1 METLLIQ
8 LPTATFS
15 SAVRFDIG
23 LAGEGDTPV
32 MISRRLDEQVAVNR
46 VVSDVVAVVPA
57 RRLSWHRVEIPPALK
72 RQSKRIE
79 VFLRNALEDA
89 VLEEQSEL
97 HFALAPNWA
106 KEKAAWVAVCNR
118 PWLRGH
124 LDGLAAA
131 GYVVTRLIPELHPT
145 VEPRL
150 LALGHNRHPML
161 WFTNAREGVWGLPL
175 DKETAATA
183 LIGLNGD
190 RAVSPDKIFADAPGS
205 RYLDSQQDKA
215 VTLIANGEHIQW
227 SRSSEWDMLQWS
239 LQSSE
244 SSRLLSKGW
253 RNVNRW
259 WFDLKW
265 KRFRQGLAAV
275 IVVNLVGLNVWSA
288 MVQAQ
293 FDRQNDELLQLF
305 KASYPQVQVVID
317 PHRQMLAEV
326 RRTQAQSKVTRASF
340 LAAIGALGELTPPE
354 AGLAKEIQFRAGVLT
369 VKGLTQSP
377 QQTALI
383 RTKLAGKNF
392 DLTVGE
398 EMWTVSQSAK
408 AEK

>member
-1 METLLIQ
+1 METLFIQ

-15 SAVRFDIG
+15 SAARFDVG
-23 LAGEGDTPV
+23 LAGASEVPV
-32 MISRRLDEQVAVNR
+32 MISRRLDEPVIANR
-46 VVSDVVAVVPA
+46 TVSEVVAVVPA
-57 RRLSWHRVEIPPALK
+57 RRLSWHRVEIPLALK

-106 KEKAAWVAVCNR
+106 KEKVAWVAVCNR
-118 PWLRGH
+118 SWLRGN

-131 GYVVTRLIPELHPT
+131 GYVVTRLIPELYPT
-145 VEPRL
+145 QEPRM

-161 WFTNAREGVWGLPL
+161 WFTNERDGVWGLPL

-183 LIGLNGD
+183 LSSLNSDSEGL
-190 RAVSPDKIFADAPGS
+190 PDKILADASGS

-215 VTLIANGEHIQW
+215 LTLIANGEHIQW

-239 LQSSE
+239 FQSSE

-253 RNVNRW
+253 RTVNRW

-265 KRFRQGLAAV
+265 KRFRQGLAAL
-275 IVVNLVGLNVWSA
+275 IVVNLIGLNLWTA
-288 MVQAQ
+288 LAQAHLN
-293 FDRQNDELLQLF
+293 RENDELLKLF
-305 KASYPQVQVVID
+305 KASYPRVQVVID

-326 RRTQAQSKVTRASF
+326 RRTQAQTKGGGVSF
-340 LAAIGALGELTPPE
+340 HAAMSALGELIPPD
-354 AGLAKEIQFRAGVLT
+354 AGLAKEIQFSAGVLT
-369 VKGLTQSP
+369 VKGLAQSP
-377 QQTALI
+377 EQTALI
-383 RTKLAGKNF
+383 RTKLAGKGLDF
-392 DLTVGE
+392 KASEDIW
-398 EMWTVSQSAK
+398 MVSQLVK
-408 AEK
+408 IEK